1 MWVYLLILCAV
12 IGIFLEKEK
21 APLQQ
26 EDPTLLC
33 ASNLFNKE
41 VVRFSVGQYLRHNKY
56 SSKKQSAKMILTL
69 L

>member
-21 APLQQ
+21 GPLQQ

-33 ASNLFNKE
+33 ASNLFTKE
-41 VVRFSVGQYLRHNKY
+41 VVRFSVGQ
-56 SSKKQSAKMILTL
+56 
-69 L
+69 